1 MDKAKIMLSAKETE
15 LVTNSDWILT
25 KNQILQKVKWLLE
38 DVQEKQKQYLILQQ
52 ARLPLA
58 TMTVPPKISKGE
70 NYKGL
75 PYLVLDHPRV
85 FGKEDHFA
93 IRTMFWWGNYF
104 SVTLHLAGTYKK
116 DYERKISESFS
127 LLKDAAYFTG
137 VNDDQ
142 WEHHFEASNYLSLSE
157 MDAKSFSANIASKHF
172 IKLAKQFSFIQWE
185 NAGDNLF
192 NSFCQLIGMLSNYED
207 QLPRR

>member
-1 MDKAKIMLSAKETE
+1 MLSAKETE

-38 DVQEKQKQYLILQQ
+38 DIQ
-52 ARLPLA
+52 ARQQQFLNDPQVGLPSEVMA
-58 TMTVPPKISKGE
+58 ISPKISKGE

-93 IRTMFWWGNYF
+93 IRTMFWWGNFF
-104 SVTLHLAGTYKK
+104 SITLHLAGTYKQ
-116 DYERKISESFS
+116 DYERKIIESFS
-127 LLKDAAYFTG
+127 LLSDADYFAG

-142 WEHHFEASNYLSLSE
+142 WEHHFEASNYLSLRE
-157 MDAKSFSANIASKHF
+157 MDAKSFKANTANKRF
-172 IKLAKQFSFIQWE
+172 IKLAKQFSFMQWE
-185 NAGDNLF
+185 NAGDNLLT
-192 NSFCQLIGMLSNYED
+192 SFCQLIRLLSK
-207 QLPRR
+207 

>member
-1 MDKAKIMLSAKETE
+1 MLSAKETE

-38 DVQEKQKQYLILQQ
+38 DVQSKQQEFLNGPRF
-52 ARLPLA
+52 ALPPEVA
-58 TMTVPPKISKGE
+58 AVPPKISKGE

-75 PYLVLDHPRV
+75 PYLILDHPRF

-93 IRTMFWWGNYF
+93 IRTMFWWGNFF
-104 SVTLHLAGTYKK
+104 SITLHLAGTFKN
-116 DYERKISESFS
+116 DYERRLGDSFS

-137 VNDDQ
+137 VSDDQ
-142 WEHHFEASNYLSLSE
+142 WEHHFESSNYLPLSE
-157 MDAKSFSANIASKHF
+157 MVRESFTANIASKDF
-172 IKLAKQFSFIQWE
+172 IKLAKQFSFMQWE

-192 NSFCQLIGMLSNYED
+192 TSFCQLISVLSN
-207 QLPRR
+207 

>member
-1 MDKAKIMLSAKETE
+1 MLSAKETE

-38 DVQEKQKQYLILQQ
+38 DIQ
-52 ARLPLA
+52 ARHQQFLNNPQVRLPQEVVA
-58 TMTVPPKISKGE
+58 ISPKISKGE

-85 FGKEDHFA
+85 FGKQDHFA
-93 IRTMFWWGNYF
+93 IRTMFWWGNFF
-104 SVTLHLAGTYKK
+104 SITLHLAGTYKQ
-116 DYERKISESFS
+116 DYERKIIESYS
-127 LLKDAAYFTG
+127 LLSDADYFVG

-142 WEHHFEASNYLSLSE
+142 WEHHFEASNYLSVRE
-157 MDAKSFSANIASKHF
+157 MGAESFKANIANKDF
-172 IKLAKQFSFIQWE
+172 VKLAKQFSFMHWE

-192 NSFCQLIGMLSNYED
+192 TSFCQLIRLLSK
-207 QLPRR
+207 